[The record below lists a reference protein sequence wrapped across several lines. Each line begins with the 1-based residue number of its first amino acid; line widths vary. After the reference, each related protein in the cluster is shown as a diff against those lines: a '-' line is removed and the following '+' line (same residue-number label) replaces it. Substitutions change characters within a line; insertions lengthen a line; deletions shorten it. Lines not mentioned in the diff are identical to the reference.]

1 MSTIL
6 TGATTQRVGRTT
18 LNIFGVLFCI
28 FLIGPIIVF
37 IPMSF
42 NDVALLH
49 YPIERMSLRWYWELL
64 HSTEWHNALINS
76 LLVAASATLLATG
89 LGVSAAFGLWQGR
102 FPGKNLIMI
111 IIMTPMIVPSVI
123 AAVSMYFS
131 FTKVGLDYTYSG
143 LILAHTAMGAPVV
156 VVTVSSVL
164 ARFDGNMLRAAAS
177 LGANPLLAFRKVTLP
192 LILPGVMSGAIFA
205 FAISLDDV
213 VAALFLAGPAQRTL
227 PVQMYLRSTDLF
239 DLVTAAAAAVM
250 FVGAVAMMVML
261 QLLRRHDRL
270 ATVAKDQT

>member
-1 MSTIL
+1 MAAT
-6 TGATTQRVGRTT
+6 TTQRAGRIA

-37 IPMSF
+37 IPMSL

-49 YPIERMSLRWYWELL
+49 YPIEHMSLRWYWDLV

-89 LGVSAAFGLWQGR
+89 LGVSAAFGLWQAR
-102 FPGKNLIMI
+102 FAGKNLIMVV
-111 IIMTPMIVPSVI
+111 IMTPMIVPSVI

-164 ARFDGNMLRAAAS
+164 ARFDGNLLRAAAS
-177 LGANPLLAFRKVTLP
+177 LGANPLLAFRKITLP

-205 FAISLDDV
+205 FSISLDDV

-227 PVQMYLRSTDLF
+227 PVQMYLRSTDMF

-250 FVGAVAMMVML
+250 FVSAVAMMIML

-270 ATVAKDQT
+270 GTVAKDQT